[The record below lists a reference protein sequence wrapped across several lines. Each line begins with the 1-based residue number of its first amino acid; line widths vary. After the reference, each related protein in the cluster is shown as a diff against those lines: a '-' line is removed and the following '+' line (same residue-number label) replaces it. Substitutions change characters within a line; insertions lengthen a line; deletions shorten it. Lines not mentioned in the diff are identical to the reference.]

1 MKLQAESGEWRVDG
15 EDSAGQSPATL
26 QLCNFATFHAY
37 RTRSSKKY
45 RTLIIDY
52 QVLFVFV
59 LGWVLWFPMHVQAH
73 GGGIPFVT
81 NEPLGEFVA
90 SVWLNPSPLE
100 TGAIHVTVGL
110 AKDESVVLNQRI
122 NVMLVSAEN
131 GTLQAPATHEN
142 AANRFFYEADLE
154 VANAGDY
161 MLIVEVEGQTGYLET
176 DVTVQA
182 PSWTRSPWVGFA
194 ALGIVAL
201 IWVINRG
208 GDAS

>member
-1 MKLQAESGEWRVDG
+1 MRGCLKVISNQCGVI
-15 EDSAGQSPATL
+15 
-26 QLCNFATFHAY
+26 
-37 RTRSSKKY
+37 SKKGRLQITY
-45 RTLIIDY
+45 YALWST
-52 QVLFVFV
+52 VLLVM
-59 LGWVLWFPMHVQAH
+59 LWLPSIVQAH

-122 NVMLVSAEN
+122 NVRLVSAEH

-142 AANRFFYEADLE
+142 AASRFFYEADLE

-161 MLIVEVEGQTGYLET
+161 TLIVEVEGQSGRLET
-176 DVTVQA
+176 DVTVRA
-182 PSWTRSPWVGFA
+182 PSWTRSPWVGLA
-194 ALGIVAL
+194 ALGIVVL

-208 GDAS
+208 GDGS